1 MLYGPIQ
8 AGNVVQQWTEVRFES
23 EMSLLQTALS
33 ALDWAADEAGDSD
46 SATMPCDG
54 EKHGDAGQRS
64 NPKRAIIGDVGG

>member
-33 ALDWAADEAGDSD
+33 ALVGAADEAGDT
-46 SATMPCDG
+46 ATMPCDG